1 MEEHKLLDIL
11 IHFRTLTLTSEKIK
25 TLEMELANEK
35 IFDSSIINN
44 LSVTRQ
50 KYLDKLLFLLES
62 NFFIIDNNKEEQD
75 LSQKLN
81 LMSNLFGG
89 EQIVESGNINPA
101 VFDNFGNFGS
111 GLARLLGG
119 NTIQTNININKPS
132 LSLYQ
137 DVPSN
142 IIQQL
147 SQNENF
153 SFNLKKKSTNPLL

>member
-62 NFFIIDNNKEEQD
+62 NNNIIDNNKEEQD

-101 VFDNFGNFGS
+101 VFDNFGS

-119 NTIQTNININKPS
+119 NTIQTNINKPS
-132 LSLYQ
+132 LYQ
-137 DVPSN
+137 ESN